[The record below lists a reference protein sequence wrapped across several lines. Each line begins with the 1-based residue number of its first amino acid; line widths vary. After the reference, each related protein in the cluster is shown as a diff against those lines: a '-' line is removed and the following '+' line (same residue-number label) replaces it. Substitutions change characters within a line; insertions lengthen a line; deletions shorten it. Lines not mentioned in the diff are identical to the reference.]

1 MCLYLYMYE
10 LGESC
15 EGCMSAVTLSS
26 AVGWEKET
34 KGKFCK
40 MENFLGYKIK
50 VKM

>member
-26 AVGWEKET
+26 AGGDE
-34 KGKFCK
+34 KGKGRLR
-40 MENFLGYKIK
+40 ENFAKWKIS
-50 VKM
+50 